1 MQASRIV
8 TSLTSM
14 RLDNQVLPHPTV
26 LVVNDSADNVALFAR
41 MLSRAGMQV
50 LKAYNGVECLEM
62 LRTHTV
68 DLILLDE
75 YMPDMHG
82 LAMLERC
89 AELQPPAAPPII
101 FVTADASAAKRE
113 AALRVGARAV
123 LVIPLERGGLLIDL
137 VRSVL

>member
-1 MQASRIV
+1 MTAMV
-8 TSLTSM
+8 
-14 RLDNQVLPHPTV
+14 LDNQVLPHPTV
-26 LVVNDSADNVALFAR
+26 LVVNDSPDNVAVFAH
-41 MLSRAGMQV
+41 MLTRAGMHV

-89 AELQPPAAPPII
+89 AELRPPAAPPII
-101 FVTADASAAKRE
+101 FVTADHTTAKRE
-113 AALRVGARAV
+113 AALRLGAREV
-123 LVIPLERGGLLIDL
+123 LVIPPERGGLLLDL